1 MSSTE
6 KVKSPVKATN
16 KSTTYKVSTKIT
28 KITPWNCYASVL
40 GKFESPKWDKITISA
55 KAYLK
60 LMFFINLV
68 GDHEVTGYGKI
79 INNEVV
85 DFSLPKQ
92 VLGTLKADVDEQA
105 MTEFVMGKPVD
116 ELEYWAVDF
125 HSHNTASTSASS
137 TDKSN
142 YAEQYSMRGNKQFIA
157 LIVNKKQEVWC
168 KCVVGGDRF
177 EDVKVEYISPTIL
190 SDKEKLEIYEEAK
203 REVEATC
210 TEVEE
215 VRTPVNVKSH
225 WYGDGLTKV
234 DRKTSRQTTLLCAE
248 CGAELV
254 YPIEKE
260 EGLCWECMA
269 AYRSQTI

>member
-1 MSSTE
+1 MSNTK
-6 KVKSPVKATN
+6 KVKSPVKVTSKA
-16 KSTTYKVSTKIT
+16 TTYKVTTKIT
-28 KITPWNCYASVL
+28 KIRPWNCYASVL
-40 GKFESPKWDKITISA
+40 GKFESPEWDKITISA

-92 VLGTLKADVDEQA
+92 VLGALKADVDEQA
-105 MTEFVMGKPVD
+105 MTEFVMSKPVD

-125 HSHNTASTSASS
+125 HSHNTAPISASS

-168 KCVVGGDRF
+168 KCVIGGDRF
-177 EDVKVEYISPTIL
+177 EDVKVEYVSPTFL

-215 VRTPVNVKSH
+215 VCTPTTVKSH
-225 WYGDGLTKV
+225 WWSDGLTEG
-234 DRKTSRQTTLLCAE
+234 DRKTSKQTTLLCAE
-248 CGAELV
+248 CGAELE
-254 YPIEKE
+254 YPLEQS
-260 EGLCWECMA
+260 EGLCYNCMA
-269 AYRSQTI
+269 EEKTIDY

>member
-1 MSSTE
+1 MSKIGKTKTPA
-6 KVKSPVKATN
+6 KVTN
-16 KSTTYKVSTKIT
+16 KATTYKLTTKIT
-28 KITPWNCYASVL
+28 KIRPWNCYASVL

-105 MTEFVMGKPVD
+105 MTEFVMSKPVD

-125 HSHNTASTSASS
+125 HSHNTASTSAST
-137 TDKSN
+137 TDKDN
-142 YAEQYSMRGNKQFIA
+142 YAKQYSMRGNKQFIA
-157 LIVNKKQEVWC
+157 LIVNKKQDVWC

-177 EDVKVEYISPTIL
+177 EDVKVEYISPSTL
-190 SDKEKLEIYEEAK
+190 SDKEKLEIYDEAML
-203 REVEATC
+203 EVEATC

-215 VRTPVNVKSH
+215 VSTPVSVKSH
-225 WYGDGLTKV
+225 WYSDGLTSDDKKV
-234 DRKTSRQTTLLCAE
+234 SKQTTLLCTE
-248 CGAELV
+248 CGAELE
-254 YPIEKE
+254 YPLEKS
-260 EGLCWECMA
+260 EGLCYNCMA
-269 AYRSQTI
+269 EYKIIGY

>member
-1 MSSTE
+1 MSRIGKTKTPA
-6 KVKSPVKATN
+6 KVTSKA
-16 KSTTYKVSTKIT
+16 TTYKVTTKVTKIR
-28 KITPWNCYASVL
+28 PWNCYASVL

-79 INNEVV
+79 INNEIV

-92 VLGTLKADVDEQA
+92 VLGALKADVDEQA

-125 HSHNTASTSASS
+125 HSHNTAHTSASS
-137 TDKSN
+137 TDKDN
-142 YAEQYSMRGNKQFIA
+142 YAKQYSMRGNKQFIA
-157 LIVNKKQEVWC
+157 LIVNKRQEVWC

-177 EDVKVEYISPTIL
+177 EDVKVEYISPSIL

-215 VRTPVNVKSH
+215 VRTPVTTKAH
-225 WYGDGLTKV
+225 WYTDGLTAD
-234 DRKTSRQTTLLCAE
+234 DRNVSRQTTLLCSE
-248 CGAELV
+248 CGAELE
-254 YPIEKE
+254 YPLEKS
-260 EGLCWECMA
+260 EGLCYDCMA
-269 AYRSQTI
+269 QYKIIGY

>member
-1 MSSTE
+1 MPRPNKTN
-6 KVKSPVKATN
+6 SPVKVTN
-16 KSTTYKVSTKIT
+16 KATTYKVSTKIT
-28 KITPWNCYASVL
+28 KIKPWNCYASVL

-125 HSHNTASTSASS
+125 HSHNTASTSASM
-137 TDKSN
+137 TDKDN
-142 YAEQYSMRGNKQFIA
+142 YAKQYSMRGNKQFIA

-168 KCVVGGDRF
+168 KCVIGGDRF
-177 EDVKVEYISPTIL
+177 EDVKVEYISPKTL
-190 SDKEKLEIYEEAK
+190 SEKEKLEIYEEAK

-225 WYGDGLTKV
+225 WWSDGLTEE
-234 DRKTSRQTTLLCAE
+234 DRKTSKQTTLLCAE

-254 YPIEKE
+254 YPVEKE